1 MRESLDCAA
10 ALHELAALGVQNII
24 TFDAHDARVAN
35 AIPQIGFEDVHA
47 YYQFIKAMLHEIPD
61 LKIDKDHMMM
71 VSPDE
76 GGIHRNL
83 YYSTLFG
90 IDLGIFI
97 KRRDYSTIVNGR
109 NPIVAHEFI
118 GDEVEGK
125 DILVLDDML
134 SSGDSMLDIATEL
147 KRRKARRIF
156 AAVTYALSRTEL
168 GNSRNATSR
177 ELLIKFLPQIL
188 RIGGRNSRKR
198 LGL

>member
-1 MRESLDCAA
+1 MAEGSINALVRESLDCAA

-147 KRRKARRIF
+147 KRRKHA
-156 AAVTYALSRTEL
+156 
-168 GNSRNATSR
+168 G
-177 ELLIKFLPQIL
+177 FLQQ
-188 RIGGRNSRKR
+188 
-198 LGL
+198 